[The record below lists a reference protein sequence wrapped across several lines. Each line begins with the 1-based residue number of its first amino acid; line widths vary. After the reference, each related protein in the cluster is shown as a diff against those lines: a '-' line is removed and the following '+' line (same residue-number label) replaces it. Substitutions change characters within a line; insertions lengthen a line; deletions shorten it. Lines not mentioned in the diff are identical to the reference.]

1 MPDGSV
7 FVLSEEKDNA
17 EPTPARG
24 ATKTDPLSKPINSAS
39 DNNKPQNDGDV
50 KHKNS
55 VSDSVSDR
63 SLLLEAAEREGAGA
77 SEELRRFANRV
88 KDLEGLQR
96 RLERQERKLVGL
108 TTPHQSASQTAST
121 RRARSPQGEANEGER
136 AELEERIRETRELIT
151 KTEERIDRMEKGA
164 KLQREAECNCFL
176 HAPPLNLGASEGA
189 PCRATLISFGTEET
203 IN

>member
-136 AELEERIRETRELIT
+136 AELEG
-151 KTEERIDRMEKGA
+151 IDRMEKGA